1 MAPTHHARHQIDD
14 DGRDDGRGEGRADA
28 RDQRRADGLAPLDDL
43 VDAAVER
50 ALGWLAESEKVS
62 GRSRA
67 ESGADAEDAGDSGDA
82 SPVTTGG
89 EEPED
94 PIKDASDHAA
104 EQLAKLVHDPAGVD
118 YTMAFVDQV
127 ARPEDDATAARQLA
141 ALTSGTKTP
150 AFLSALDRT
159 AMKLGGVMAPKL
171 PWLVMPIARRR
182 MRQLVGHLIL
192 DSDGEALHELLADA
206 RARDRRLNLNLL
218 GEAVLGAKEAER
230 RLQDTMS
237 LLRDPMVD
245 YVSVKASSVV
255 SQLNPWDFDGSVERL
270 VGTLR
275 PLYRIAA
282 DAPGQSSRTAPPFI
296 NLDMEEY
303 HDLDLTLEVFERI
316 LSEDEFLGLEA
327 GIVLQ
332 AYLPDSVAA
341 LDRLIDFARERVARG
356 GAPVK
361 VRLVKGA
368 NLSMETVTADSHGW
382 VRAPFATKAETDA
395 NYLRLLDRALRP
407 DVADALRVGVASHN
421 LFSMAAAV
429 ELARARGVEKQIDAE
444 MLQGMAPMQQ
454 KVIQADV
461 GRLILYTP
469 VVDADSFDVAV
480 SYLVR
485 RLEENAAEENFL
497 HAMTSVDEGERAGGD
512 GPAHRSPQSPMSGQE
527 ARFRQAVEERDATL
541 AEPRRTQDRRVEGPP
556 TSPDAAPGTTTTPR
570 ADRARRAPSLTDF
583 ANEPDTDPALPANRD
598 WAKAL
603 VHPASDPGPSRAPLI
618 DDVADVDAVVHRAT
632 RVQPAWA
639 DLGEHGRASVLE
651 VVAERFASRRGSLI
665 AAAVHGPGKTVAE
678 TDPEIS
684 EAIDFIRYYAA
695 SARALAEEEG
705 VAFTP
710 NRVTVIAPPWNFPV
724 AIPVGGMVSALAAG
738 SAVIISPAPQVVRV
752 AEVAV
757 SALRE
762 GLRDAGAD
770 PDLIQLA
777 NTDEG
782 AAGKHLIT
790 HDDVDAVVL
799 TGASETAALFRRWRP
814 ERPVLAETSGKNA
827 IIVTPAADPDLAA
840 ADIISSAFGHAGQ
853 KCSAGSLAILVGAAG
868 KSERLLEQILDAAR
882 TLEVGHGRDL
892 ATDMGPLVEP
902 PGDKLRRGL
911 TALDPGE
918 SWLVKPRQLD
928 EEGTLWSPGIRDN
941 VRPGSWFHMTECFG
955 PVLGIMRAPDLETA
969 IEWQNA
975 VDFGLTGGIH
985 TLDSSEVATWL
996 SRVEVGNAYVNRHIT
1011 GAIVRR
1017 QPFGGWK
1024 GSSVGP
1030 GAKAGGPNYV
1040 AQLGTLHDVPSP
1052 SMPKA
1057 SPSRDVRAVLRDLA
1071 NALREGAA
1079 GSADSREATAQLID
1093 DAIEYLQGAAGSDAH
1108 WAGTEFGVA
1117 RDESGL
1123 IGEANVFRYRPYPR
1137 PVVRVGPGADAVK
1150 LARTVL
1156 AAAAAREAVGAG
1168 GVEGGAASGGSG
1180 SGGTASGG
1188 AGATGTRRADV
1199 PVITVAPSVM
1209 GDAEAA
1215 ARPGTSPSRAD
1226 SPIAST
1232 LRVLAAHGLVDVVVE
1247 DDADFTARVSVAAS
1261 SRVRCLGAVPA
1272 GALKAAAENGS
1283 WLDPAPVV
1291 QSGRHEM
1298 LHYLREQ
1305 SVSWSLHRFGHVSA
1319 SAEEGL
1325 RRALEA

>member
-1 MAPTHHARHQIDD
+1 MAPTHDARHQIDD
-14 DGRDDGRGEGRADA
+14 DGRDDGTARMAAGRD
-28 RDQRRADGLAPLDDL
+28 DGLVPLDDL
-43 VDAAVER
+43 VDAAVDR
-50 ALGWLAESEKVS
+50 AMGWLAESEKVA
-62 GRSRA
+62 GRTGASDLAQARA
-67 ESGADAEDAGDSGDA
+67 
-82 SPVTTGG
+82 GG
-89 EEPED
+89 GEPED
-94 PIKDASDHAA
+94 PVKDASDHAA

-141 ALTSGTKTP
+141 GLTGGTKTP
-150 AFLSALDRT
+150 EFLSAMDRA
-159 AMKLGGVMAPKL
+159 AMKLGGVLAPKL

-192 DSDGEALHELLADA
+192 DSDGEALDELLSDA

-230 RLQDTMS
+230 RLHATMA

-255 SQLNPWDFDGSVERL
+255 SQLNPWDFDGSVDRL

-282 DAPGQSSRTAPPFI
+282 DAPGKSSRTAPPFI

-316 LSEDEFLGLEA
+316 LSEDEFMGLEA

-341 LDRLIDFARERVARG
+341 LDRLIGFSRDRVARG

-368 NLSMETVTADSHGW
+368 NLSMETVTADTHGW
-382 VRAPFATKAETDA
+382 VRAPYATKAETDA

-407 DVADALRVGVASHN
+407 DVAESLRVGVASHN

-454 KVIQADV
+454 KVIQEDV

-469 VVDADSFDVAV
+469 VVDAGSFDVAV

-497 HAMTSVDEGERAGGD
+497 HAMTSLDEGERAGGD
-512 GPAHRSPQSPMSGQE
+512 GPSPKSPQSPMSGQE
-527 ARFRQAVEERDATL
+527 ARFRQAVDERDATRS
-541 AEPRRTQDRRVEGPP
+541 EPRRTQDRRVEGPP

-570 ADRARRAPSLTDF
+570 AEKAKTAPTLTDF
-583 ANEPDTDPALPANRD
+583 ANEPDTDSALPANRD

-603 VHPASDPGPSRAPLI
+603 VHPSQDPGPSRAPLI

-632 RVQPAWA
+632 RVQSAWA

-651 VVAERFASRRGSLI
+651 VVAQRFASRRGSLI

-695 SARALAEEEG
+695 SARALADEPG

-724 AIPVGGMVSALAAG
+724 AIPVGGIVSALAAG

-757 SALRE
+757 AALRD

-777 NTDEG
+777 NTDES

-799 TGASETAALFRRWRP
+799 TGASETAALFRSWRP

-840 ADIISSAFGHAGQ
+840 ADIVASAFGHAGQ

-868 KSERLLEQILDAAR
+868 KSERLLEQILDATR

-892 ATDMGPLVEP
+892 STDMGPLVEP

-911 TALDPGE
+911 TILEPGE
-918 SWLVKPRQLD
+918 KWLVPPRQLD
-928 EEGTLWSPGIRDN
+928 DEGTIWSPGIRDN
-941 VRPGSWFHMTECFG
+941 VQPGSWFHMTECFG

-996 SRVEVGNAYVNRHIT
+996 SKVEVGNAYVNRHIT

-1040 AQLGTLHDVPSP
+1040 AQLGTVHDAPSS

-1057 SPSRDVRAVLRDLA
+1057 SPSRGVNAVLRDLA
-1071 NALREGAA
+1071 DALREGAA
-1079 GSADSREATAQLID
+1079 RPADGREATAQLID
-1093 DAIEYLQGAAGSDAH
+1093 DAIEYLRAAAGSDAY
-1108 WAGTEFGVA
+1108 WAGTEFGVP
-1117 RDESGL
+1117 RDQSGL

-1137 PVVRVGPGADAVK
+1137 PTVRVGPGAHPVQ

-1156 AAAAAREAVGAG
+1156 AAAAAQEAVGAG
-1168 GVEGGAASGGSG
+1168 G
-1180 SGGTASGG
+1180 
-1188 AGATGTRRADV
+1188 AGTGTRRADV
-1199 PVITVAPSVM
+1199 PVVTVAPSVM
-1209 GDAEAA
+1209 GDAEDA

-1226 SPIAST
+1226 SPIAAT
-1232 LRVLAAHGLVDVVVE
+1232 LRVLAAHGLADVVVE

-1305 SVSWSLHRFGHVSA
+1305 SISWSLHRFGHVSA
-1319 SAEEGL
+1319 GVEAGL